1 MIYLFLIIIFCL
13 PIFYRH
19 KIPFFSSEIW
29 YWGECVLLILVAG
42 LRLIV
47 GGDTQTYMGD
57 YDRYPTLE
65 EFNIFTFAMFRYQP
79 LWIMLNVLAKSI
91 YQEFYVKPDDLMKHV
106 NVVKHCIVSAIKYM
120 IRMIYACFTFVK
132 C

>member
-65 EFNIFTFAMFRYQP
+65 EFNILLLPCFATNHYGLCLTF
-79 LWIMLNVLAKSI
+79 WLN
-91 YQEFYVKPDDLMKHV
+91 QF
-106 NVVKHCIVSAIKYM
+106 IKNFM
-120 IRMIYACFTFVK
+120 SSKLFWHAS
-132 C
+132 

>member
-1 MIYLFLIIIFCL
+1 MPFLG
-13 PIFYRH
+13 
-19 KIPFFSSEIW
+19 SETW

-91 YQEFYVKPDDLMKHV
+91 YQEFYVLQIILA
-106 NVVKHCIVSAIKYM
+106 CIVNPI
-120 IRMIYACFTFVK
+120 TFYIIQK
-132 C
+132 ETEKNSR